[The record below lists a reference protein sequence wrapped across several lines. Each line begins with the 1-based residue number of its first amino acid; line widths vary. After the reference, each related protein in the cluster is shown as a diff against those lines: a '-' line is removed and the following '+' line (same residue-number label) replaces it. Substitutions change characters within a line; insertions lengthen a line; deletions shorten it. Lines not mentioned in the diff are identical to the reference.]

1 MDWRAILSNKSNL
14 LLGIKLGKSVKTVKN
29 MLKATNFFRAKVR
42 FAIKKR
48 ANHPCHSLLKSKLP
62 SPLFCK
68 DRWKGLGHS
77 FSILKSH
84 KSESLKVALFKES
97 DFERK
102 REERKSEFPTLVIS
116 GSLQNSWQYCT
127 VNTVYALW
135 SGGPILHFTGFIFSL
150 LTDPLMRLL
159 MLITT
164 DRLNVLLTRTALLLV
179 RIDSILF
186 ERHTAFN

>member
-1 MDWRAILSNKSNL
+1 M
-14 LLGIKLGKSVKTVKN
+14 
-29 MLKATNFFRAKVR
+29 R
-42 FAIKKR
+42 FAIKKKR
-48 ANHPCHSLLKSKLP
+48 ANHPCHSLLKSNLP

-84 KSESLKVALFKES
+84 KSESLKVALFKDS

-116 GSLQNSWQYCT
+116 GSLQNSWQYSQYC
-127 VNTVYALW
+127 VCFMKW
-135 SGGPILHFTGFIFSL
+135 GPNFTFYRLHFFL